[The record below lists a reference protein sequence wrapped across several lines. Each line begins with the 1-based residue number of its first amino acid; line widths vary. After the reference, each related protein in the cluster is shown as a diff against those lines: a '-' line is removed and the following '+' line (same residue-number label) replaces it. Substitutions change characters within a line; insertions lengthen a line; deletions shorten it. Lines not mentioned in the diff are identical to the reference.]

1 MFEHADGYDFIKLV
15 CITVQIQVVFQN
27 DFCFAIQSFFMN
39 PFFSCF
45 VLIFRQGNAVGMNA
59 VFLGSIDNEFSP
71 AAADI
76 QKGFSRLQKQLSEGQ
91 VDFIHLGFIQAV
103 VFMFEISAGIG
114 FSGIQEGIEKIISQI
129 IVGVDV

>member
-1 MFEHADGYDFIKLV
+1 MFEHADGYDFVELV

-27 DFCFAIQSFFMN
+27 NFCFTVQSFFMN

-91 VDFIHLGFIQAV
+91 VNLIQLGFIQMV
-103 VFMFEISAGIG
+103 TLTR
-114 FSGIQEGIEKIISQI
+114 
-129 IVGVDV
+129 